1 MDLVAL
7 GGVGLLVLIGVGV
20 ALVALIVILIL
31 IRAWYRVARADEAL
45 VIVGKKQR
53 STAGGESSSITVI
66 PGGGAIVNPLTQRA
80 EMISLRARQIKMGT
94 VAHTSNGVTGNASG
108 VALVTN
114 GSTPDPQSV
123 RRAAARVAGGGAAMA
138 QGPTNTDGHPR

>member
-53 STAGGESSSITVI
+53 SKAGGESSRITVST
-66 PGGGAIVNPLTQRA
+66 GGGAIETPVTQPAALTPLRT
-80 EMISLRARQIKMGT
+80 RQVKLEPGGQT
-94 VAHTSNGVTGNASG
+94 PNG
-108 VALVTN
+108 
-114 GSTPDPQSV
+114 
-123 RRAAARVAGGGAAMA
+123 
-138 QGPTNTDGHPR
+138 